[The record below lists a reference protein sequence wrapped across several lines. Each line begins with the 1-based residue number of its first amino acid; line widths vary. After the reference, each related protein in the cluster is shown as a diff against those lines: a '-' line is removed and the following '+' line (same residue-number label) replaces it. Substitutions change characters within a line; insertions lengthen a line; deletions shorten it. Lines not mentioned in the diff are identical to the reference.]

1 MAFYKNYTPGE
12 VFEHTAARENDISQ
26 LLNQT
31 QGIGG
36 GRIAGKPP
44 GTVRLKC
51 YNSSDS
57 SMSAGSA
64 VEFDSDEPLCD
75 DCVPVKAI
83 ADANN
88 PWGVLEFDLAAGQF
102 GNVII
107 SGPATVFASGTV
119 ADYVS
124 PNTADPDVFQFA
136 SSGAARVLYSTTL
149 IGEVK
154 KCVILLGGGDAGY
167 SGPLKLVAI
176 VDSDAGTAQAKLVYG
191 ANPAESF
198 CGYYMHGGETAPIPV
213 VTSENLVSGTNL
225 IYLKLTV
232 QTDGTL
238 AYALVTSNTAASQTV
253 YQWIG
258 NIVFDATSKT
268 ATVTQIHE
276 GNLFLAGVV

>member
-12 VFEHTAARENDISQ
+12 AFEHTAARENDISQ

-36 GRIAGKPP
+36 GRIAGKAP

-107 SGPATVFASGTV
+107 SGPATVLAAGTA
-119 ADYVS
+119 ADFVTPDVS
-124 PNTADPDVFQFA
+124 DPDVFQFS
-136 SSGAARVLYSTTL
+136 SSGSVRVLYSTAL
-149 IGEVK
+149 VGGVD
-154 KCVILLGGGDAGY
+154 KCVVLLGGGGGGDSGVGVLT
-167 SGPLKLVAI
+167 SGP
-176 VDSDAGTAQAKLVYG
+176 SGGYG
-191 ANPAESF
+191 AAVWQ
-198 CGYYMHGGETAPIPV
+198 PV
-213 VTSENLVSGTNL
+213 END
-225 IYLKLTV
+225 LTP
-232 QTDGTL
+232 TG
-238 AYALVTSNTAASQTV
+238 
-253 YQWIG
+253 
-258 NIVFDATSKT
+258 
-268 ATVTQIHE
+268 ATVPVIV
-276 GNLFLAGVV
+276 LPLK